1 MIIRSCIPKK
11 VQVIF
16 PTDQELEEEKNTET
30 PIEISESQK
39 KSSFP
44 AGNFFKLIIF
54 KIIIIYG
61 SNNFLIESSSSS
73 IQKKS
78 PPKSKPLKE
87 TEMPSE
93 QLNYE
98 STDLS
103 SSEEEPLEKDKE
115 ESHSPKAPPLS
126 PVEKTIV
133 PETQLSNEVS

>member
-1 MIIRSCIPKK
+1 MLIKSCIPKK

-78 PPKSKPLKE
+78 PPKSKSVKE
-87 TEMPSE
+87 TPIPIEMPA
-93 QLNYE
+93 QQINDE

-103 SSEEEPLEKDKE
+103 VKNPLKKRKN
-115 ESHSPKAPPLS
+115 HFLQNPLLLLQS
-126 PVEKTIV
+126 TKQFQRPNKC
-133 PETQLSNEVS
+133 QMK